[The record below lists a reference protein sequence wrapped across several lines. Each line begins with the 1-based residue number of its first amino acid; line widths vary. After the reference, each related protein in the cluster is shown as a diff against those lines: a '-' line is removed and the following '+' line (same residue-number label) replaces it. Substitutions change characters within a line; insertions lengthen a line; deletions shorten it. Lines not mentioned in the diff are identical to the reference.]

1 MIRDILREAWD
12 RDPVGLVLCVL
23 CVPAV
28 LLVIWFM
35 TALAIVAFGR

>member
-1 MIRDILREAWD
+1 MIRDIIREAWS
-12 RDPVGLVLCVL
+12 RDPVGFVLCVL

-35 TALAIVAFGR
+35 TSLAIVGLGR